1 MAVPISITA
10 NNIYR
15 MVPVYPHPLKHV
27 LFVDFLMIA
36 ILTGVGWYLIIALVY
51 VYLIISSIELIS
63 MCL

>member
-1 MAVPISITA
+1 MAVPISITT
-10 NNIYR
+10 NSIYR
-15 MVPVYPHPLKHV
+15 RVPFYPHPLKHL

-36 ILTGVGWYLIIALVY
+36 ILTGVGWYLIIALIY